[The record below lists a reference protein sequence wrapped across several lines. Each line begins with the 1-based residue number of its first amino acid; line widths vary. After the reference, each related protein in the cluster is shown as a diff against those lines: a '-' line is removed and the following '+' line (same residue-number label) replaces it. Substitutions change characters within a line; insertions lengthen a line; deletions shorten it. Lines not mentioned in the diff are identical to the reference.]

1 LRSTHP
7 TSNRSGDFFPGPQI
21 GLRPEQGAILLDPID
36 HLEDP
41 AEQRPNLAADSFAGR
56 TVLVVGGGGSIGAAC
71 AWLAARL
78 GAQVVVAGR
87 KPEKLQAVVKAMGE
101 RGLCAAGVPV
111 DIRDRASVES
121 LFDELAKRALPD
133 LVVQSAGG
141 QYPSAAIDIVEKGW
155 KAVVDTNLT
164 GSFNVMQCAAQR
176 WRDAGRGGSLV
187 NIVVSP
193 RGLHGV
199 AHTVAARAGVVA
211 FSEAAAVEWAPL
223 GIRVNC
229 IAPGVIVSAGWSV
242 YRPEVRA
249 LYRNAN
255 PMREAGTPWQIAE
268 AALFVGGPAG
278 GFITGETLEVSGG
291 GPLWGEGWTVPK
303 PDWFREATRALDA
316 AGEGDPS

>member
-1 LRSTHP
+1 MT
-7 TSNRSGDFFPGPQI
+7 
-21 GLRPEQGAILLDPID
+21 DPLD

-41 AEQRPNLAADSFAGR
+41 AEQRPNLAAESFAGR

-78 GAQVVVAGR
+78 GAKVIIAGR
-87 KPEKLQAVVKAMGE
+87 KAEKLQAVVSAM
-101 RGLCAAGVPV
+101 AGRDLACQAFTV
-111 DIRDRASVES
+111 DIRERAAVES
-121 LFDELAKRALPD
+121 LFDQVNESGPPD
-133 LVVQSAGG
+133 LVIQSAGG
-141 QYPSAAIDIVEKGW
+141 QYPSPAIDIAEKGW
-155 KAVVDTNLT
+155 NAVVNTNLT
-164 GSFNVMQCAAQR
+164 GSFNVMQCAARR

-211 FSEAAAVEWAPL
+211 FSEAVAVEWAPL

-229 IAPGVIVSAGWSV
+229 IAPGVIVSAGWAV

-249 LYRNAN
+249 LYQNAN
-255 PMREAGTPWQIAE
+255 PMRQAGTPWQIAE

-278 GFITGETLEVSGG
+278 AFITGETLEVSGG

-303 PDWFREATRALDA
+303 PEWFKEATRALDA
-316 AGEGDPS
+316 SGVSDPV

>member
-1 LRSTHP
+1 
-7 TSNRSGDFFPGPQI
+7 
-21 GLRPEQGAILLDPID
+21 LLDPID

-176 WRDAGRGGSLV
+176 WRDAGRGAAWSISWCPHVGSM
-187 NIVVSP
+187 
-193 RGLHGV
+193 
-199 AHTVAARAGVVA
+199 
-211 FSEAAAVEWAPL
+211 
-223 GIRVNC
+223 
-229 IAPGVIVSAGWSV
+229 GW
-242 YRPEVRA
+242 R
-249 LYRNAN
+249 
-255 PMREAGTPWQIAE
+255 TPWRRARVWWPS
-268 AALFVGGPAG
+268 AKRRRWSGRLLASASTALRLV
-278 GFITGETLEVSGG
+278 
-291 GPLWGEGWTVPK
+291 
-303 PDWFREATRALDA
+303 
-316 AGEGDPS
+316 